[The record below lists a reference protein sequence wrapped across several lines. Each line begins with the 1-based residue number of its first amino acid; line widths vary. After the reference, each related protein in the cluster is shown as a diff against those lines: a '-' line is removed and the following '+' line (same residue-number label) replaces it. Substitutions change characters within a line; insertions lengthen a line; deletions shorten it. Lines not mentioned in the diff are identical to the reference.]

1 MAITSELL
9 SEVIKLP
16 QNVKEKMTKALEI
29 MEKNFSSIRTG
40 RANPEILDRITV
52 EYYGT
57 NVPLKQVA
65 SISVPDPKMI
75 ALQVFD
81 KNAVIEVEKAIL
93 KSDLGI
99 NPQVDGTVVRLRFP
113 DLTEERRKELIKM
126 IKKMA
131 EDSKV
136 SIRNIRRD
144 AIEHIKKEEKDISE
158 DDMKKHQDEV
168 QKVTDNFMKEIDQLL
183 SKKEEELMKI

>member
-1 MAITSELL
+1 MIILEQQ

-16 QNVKEKMTKALEI
+16 QNAKIKMTKAIEV
-29 MEKNFSSIRTG
+29 MEDNFSSIRTG
-40 RANPEILDRITV
+40 RANPHILDRIQV

-81 KNAVIEVEKAIL
+81 KNAVTEVEKSIL

-99 NPQVDGTVVRLRFP
+99 TPQTDGTVVRLRFP

-126 IKKMA
+126 IKKMS
-131 EDSKV
+131 EDGKI

-144 AIEHIKKEEKDISE
+144 AIEQVKKNSEHTSE
-158 DDMKKHQDEV
+158 DDIKKDQEEIQKLTDDFMKK
-168 QKVTDNFMKEIDQLL
+168 IDTLL
-183 SKKEEELMKI
+183 TEKEEELMKI

>member
-1 MAITSELL
+1 
-9 SEVIKLP
+9 VIKL
-16 QNVKEKMTKALEI
+16 QHNVKEKMTKALEV
-29 MEKNFSSIRTG
+29 MVGNFSSIRTG

-57 NVPLKQVA
+57 KVPLKQVA

-81 KNAVIEVEKAIL
+81 KTALAEVEKALL
-93 KSDLGI
+93 KSELGI
-99 NPQVDGTVVRLRFP
+99 TPQVDGTVVRLRFP
-113 DLTEERRKELIKM
+113 DLTEERRKELIKL

-131 EDSKV
+131 EDCKV
-136 SIRNIRRD
+136 AIRNIRRD

-168 QKVTDNFMKEIDQLL
+168 QKTTDNYMKEIDQLL
-183 SKKEEELMKI
+183 AKKEEELMKI

>member
-1 MAITSELL
+1 MNKAI
-9 SEVIKLP
+9 
-16 QNVKEKMTKALEI
+16 EI
-29 MEKNFSSIRTG
+29 MENNFSSIRTG
-40 RANPEILDRITV
+40 RANPHILDRITV

-81 KNAVIEVEKAIL
+81 KNAVAEVEKSIL

-99 NPQVDGTVVRLRFP
+99 TPQTDGTVVRLRFP

-131 EDSKV
+131 EDGKIA
-136 SIRNIRRD
+136 IRNIRRD
-144 AIEHIKKEEKDISE
+144 AIEQVKKNKEHTSEDDIKKEQEEIQKITNDF
-158 DDMKKHQDEV
+158 MKKIDSLLDE
-168 QKVTDNFMKEIDQLL
+168 KE
-183 SKKEEELMKI
+183 KELMKI